1 MTGGRGPPGW
11 CSSRSWELGRE
22 GGSSQ
27 GWTGNPCLTFGP
39 CSYPVIPDSRPFP
52 AALEGRRVGG
62 CKWCPT
68 SYSSR
73 LARPTQSRPP
83 HSAVGGR
90 RTSSTF
96 VNGGHIGRAN
106 SWLQSRALE
115 LSSGC
120 AAYHCVSSGKL
131 LLLEPQFSP
140 ISASSRSLPRGRR
153 GRRGGGGTLQ
163 STVPTTAFGN
173 TTEKNTV
180 EELQLQKGFW

>member
-1 MTGGRGPPGW
+1 MTGGRGPPEW

-27 GWTGNPCLTFGP
+27 GWAGNPCLTFGP
-39 CSYPVIPDSRPFP
+39 CCYPVIPDSRPFP
-52 AALEGRRVGG
+52 AASEGRRVGG

-83 HSAVGGR
+83 SPPPPSPTVGGR

-96 VNGGHIGRAN
+96 VNRGHISRAN
-106 SWLQSRALE
+106 SWLQFRALE
-115 LSSGC
+115 FSSGY
-120 AAYHCVSSGKL
+120 ATYHCVTSGKL

-140 ISASSRSLPRGRR
+140 
-153 GRRGGGGTLQ
+153 
-163 STVPTTAFGN
+163 V
-173 TTEKNTV
+173 
-180 EELQLQKGFW
+180 